1 MKKRIVFKD
10 STEDPEISLST
21 CLDGYNYI
29 LTITSCNKSSVWLC
43 PQDFREFLDECQRFY
58 DENEKRKNELP
69 QGEK

>member
-10 STEDPEISLST
+10 STEDTEISLST
-21 CLDGYNYI
+21 CPDGYNYI
-29 LTITSCNKSSVWLC
+29 LAITGNGDDIWLC

-58 DENEKRKNELP
+58 DENEKRKNKLP